1 MHWLGNPVCPWSS
14 QLRESKKFPRAA
26 VPALLWSAHLQQT
39 VWSFNAQTLLF
50 VLPNVTF
57 WWQNIKR
64 IGLQCFALFSKKVF
78 LCRGLKVSVKSRQ
91 SMFFVTV
98 GLWVYPSP
106 LSVAKLHPRMSY
118 HRHICRKYA
127 MKLCGSCT
135 TGAICPP
142 SHRCS
147 LPSCSLLGLHV
158 SRTALPSRRP
168 LTSISL
174 FFISMPASENWHL
187 GTAVHDFKS
196 HKDTDTIFA
205 GGFLNK
211 DRT

>member
-142 SHRCS
+142 PPTVAAFPPAVCWGSMSVGRLYPVDGLS
-147 LPSCSLLGLHV
+147 LPLVCFSYLCQLAKTGTWAQRSMTLN
-158 SRTALPSRRP
+158 
-168 LTSISL
+168 LTKTQTQFSQGV
-174 FFISMPASENWHL
+174 F
-187 GTAVHDFKS
+187 
-196 HKDTDTIFA
+196 
-205 GGFLNK
+205 
-211 DRT
+211 